1 MYSPGRID
9 YDGNTMSFKSVKN
22 TVWELLSSPRT
33 VGFLKLGAALI
44 AVVHAVEELRDTP
57 ATKKTIGFRNE
68 D

>member
-1 MYSPGRID
+1 
-9 YDGNTMSFKSVKN
+9 MSFKSVKN